1 MKYFEHMEKELGE
14 RNVMENVHLG
24 NRTTCDFGNAV
35 VMNAVAAINKIQS
48 LNGARTID
56 VWEATKGALQGDIFR
71 SDEQKS
77 VNTLE
82 EFVDLTNELADFD
95 YANIMKKF
103 KSVISGLDNI
113 SDNATSK
120 TSIVK
125 LNEIKDSFDKNISIF
140 IDVTSDLDKMH
151 LTCAGYNVFN
161 LPVDEINDAVHY
173 AKDAI
178 INLIKDTSRDIWDI
192 IVGKNQ
198 KNLAPKLTKP
208 EAFTTQQQVFT
219 PVPDYTNN
227 KEIMKHFVIGNNVVI
242 YDPRVQQSF
251 EKDLLSLSKE
261 LDKVDKELSLEE
273 PSKFGFEEFISP
285 LNFKAVRLNKSGDY
299 IDRSDADNYVA
310 IWTDKSML
318 YITKPSKATA

>member
-125 LNEIKDSFDKNISIF
+125 LNKIKDSHRLK
-140 IDVTSDLDKMH
+140 
-151 LTCAGYNVFN
+151 YQFN
-161 LPVDEINDAVHY
+161 
-173 AKDAI
+173 
-178 INLIKDTSRDIWDI
+178 
-192 IVGKNQ
+192 
-198 KNLAPKLTKP
+198 
-208 EAFTTQQQVFT
+208 
-219 PVPDYTNN
+219 
-227 KEIMKHFVIGNNVVI
+227 
-242 YDPRVQQSF
+242 
-251 EKDLLSLSKE
+251 
-261 LDKVDKELSLEE
+261 
-273 PSKFGFEEFISP
+273 
-285 LNFKAVRLNKSGDY
+285 
-299 IDRSDADNYVA
+299 
-310 IWTDKSML
+310 
-318 YITKPSKATA
+318 